1 MESGFNFLDYALMA
15 LVGISMVFAFYRGF
29 IREAISLLGLV
40 ASFLIA
46 QQLTGSAGK
55 FLSTWVAN
63 RGIADILGFTLVFI
77 IALIFTG
84 LLGASLGKLM
94 DMAEISGTDRGL
106 GLMFGLARGLLLVAI
121 MALIYSSYGKL
132 DKPWLKES
140 ILAPYAMKLGELL
153 GQTLPENCPLSRKH
167 AGDRHAVKPPA
178 TDERMALSAII
189 ERNMH

>member
-15 LVGISMVFAFYRGF
+15 VVGVSMILAFYRGF
-29 IREAISLLGLV
+29 IREAIALIGLV

-46 QQLTGSAGK
+46 QQLTGAAGS

-77 IALIFTG
+77 IALIFMG
-84 LLGASLGKLM
+84 LLGATLGKLM

-106 GLMFGLARGLLLVAI
+106 GLVFGLARGLLLIAI
-121 MALIYSSYGKL
+121 VALIYSSYGKL

-167 AGDRHAVKPPA
+167 ADGRHAGKTPEP
-178 TDERMALSAII
+178 DERMALSAII
-189 ERNMH
+189 EKNMH